1 MTPSGFAFGETA
13 RSASTRGVLN
23 DALSIYF
30 GDATLASA
38 FVARWCAGYEV
49 ETGGGVFPSAGG
61 IADATS
67 RSDVAPD
74 TMSEGR
80 VMVDQR
86 KAANVERSPLTAS
99 VALEIS
105 L

>member
-38 FVARWCAGYEV
+38 FVARWCTRYKV
-49 ETGGGVFPSAGG
+49 ETGGGVFQGAGG

-67 RSDVAPD
+67 WSDVAPG
-74 TMSEGR
+74 TTSEG
-80 VMVDQR
+80 
-86 KAANVERSPLTAS
+86 E
-99 VALEIS
+99 
-105 L
+105 

>member
-38 FVARWCAGYEV
+38 FVVQWCVGSKV
-49 ETGGGVFPSAGG
+49 ETVGGVFQVREGVLRDGGGPGTRFLRRGLLAG
-61 IADATS
+61 I
-67 RSDVAPD
+67 
-74 TMSEGR
+74 
-80 VMVDQR
+80 
-86 KAANVERSPLTAS
+86 
-99 VALEIS
+99 
-105 L
+105 